1 MSRRD
6 LIGLVQMLRRLL
18 RAAARRFENEG
29 DEPEFA
35 AMFALHE
42 ALDEVLADAASE
54 LRDRGQSWAAIGR
67 AVGMTGEGARKRWDR
82 ERKEKAA

>member
-6 LIGLVQMLRRLL
+6 LIGSAQMLRRLV
-18 RAAARRFENEG
+18 RAFARRFEVEG

-35 AMFALHE
+35 ELFALHGVLDE
-42 ALDEVLADAASE
+42 ALASAAAQ

-67 AVGMTGEGARKRWDR
+67 AVGMSGEGARKRWDR